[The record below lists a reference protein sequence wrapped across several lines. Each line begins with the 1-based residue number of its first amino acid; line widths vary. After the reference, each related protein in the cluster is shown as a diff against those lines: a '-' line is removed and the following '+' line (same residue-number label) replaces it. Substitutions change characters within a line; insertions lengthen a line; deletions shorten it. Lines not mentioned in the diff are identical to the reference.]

1 MFCSVYYQ
9 SQMHKCFCL
18 TVWLEKIIPWRLL
31 LTTTSDTLVCC
42 TSIIY
47 LIENIFRFTVWQF
60 ISGKP
65 VWRSGLET
73 WFFKQKCFF
82 CYQSNFNKFY
92 ISCQRTDLVR
102 QKSFSFLINILKAN
116 KNFQF
121 FRCNLHMQ
129 KWVKNE
135 TLAFKKNCQKH

>member
-1 MFCSVYYQ
+1 MFSSVYYQ
-9 SQMHKCFCL
+9 LQMHKCFCL
-18 TVWLEKIIPWRLL
+18 IFRLEKIIPWRLL
-31 LTTTSDTLVCC
+31 LTTISDTLVCC
-42 TSIIY
+42 TRIIH
-47 LIENIFRFTVWQF
+47 LTENIFCFMVWQF

-82 CYQSNFNKFY
+82 CYPSNFNKFY
-92 ISCQRTDLVR
+92 ISCQRTDLIR
-102 QKSFSFLINILKAN
+102 QISFSFLINTLKAN
-116 KNFQF
+116 KNFQL

-135 TLAFKKNCQKH
+135 TLAFRKNCQKH